1 MDCEEFAVPFDIRR
15 IGADFHKMGDGAAA
29 AAFGYSLEEFADLEE
44 QHDEHRLRKLRLC
57 SRQKSDRQGAQ
68 SCHRHQEVFV
78 ECITVGKALS
88 GFFQCVKADY
98 EVWYEIYEKELPV
111 LQVACLLD
119 DDGRDEKDR
128 RNGDLDYGFLQAA
141 LFVVMMV
148 MALVVVVVMLVVFM
162 MVLVALM
169 FIMMLVMMFVIVLVM
184 AMITV
189 LFDM

>member
-1 MDCEEFAVPFDIRR
+1 M
-15 IGADFHKMGDGAAA
+15 
-29 AAFGYSLEEFADLEE
+29 
-44 QHDEHRLRKLRLC
+44 
-57 SRQKSDRQGAQ
+57 
-68 SCHRHQEVFV
+68 
-78 ECITVGKALS
+78 GKALS